1 MGAPRCFVATY
12 RATHVATR
20 VRQRTRQ
27 AWALAEPLTARRAD
41 RNAKSVHTPDL
52 GLPPT
57 P

>member
-41 RNAKSVHTPDL
+41 RAAESVHTPDL